1 MRKIQA
7 EFIDIYKEP
16 LKGYPKSLGEGP
28 YLIKAGKEFF
38 DYCQR
43 EKFEIPY
50 TGMKLKF
57 YDLKQEIRYY
67 LCVIGIRN
75 KIRRVGSYIK
85 RKILRR

>member
-1 MRKIQA
+1 MVLLP

-28 YLIKAGKEFF
+28 YLIKTGKEFF
-38 DYCQR
+38 HYCQR

-67 LCVIGIRN
+67 LCVIGIGN

-85 RKILRR
+85 RKMLRR